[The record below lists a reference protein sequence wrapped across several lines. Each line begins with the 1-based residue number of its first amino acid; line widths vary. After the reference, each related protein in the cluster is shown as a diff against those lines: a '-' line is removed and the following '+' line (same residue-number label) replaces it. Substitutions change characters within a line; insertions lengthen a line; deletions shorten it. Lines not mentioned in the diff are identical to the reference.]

1 MNHCLIQAVINSAPQ
16 MRYTKENQTPIAE
29 MIVNFKGLRSEDP
42 TRDLKIIGWGN
53 IAQEMVDELKEG
65 QNIVIEGRLKM
76 NSVTRKDGT
85 KEKQAELT
93 ASKIHQISPV
103 EVINSDQKENNES
116 FEKIE
121 KDCSYYLKK
130 TWMNFDTY
138 LERCILISK
147 QSLHVMTLHL
157 TLSMQ
162 IISIYAIFVF
172 LLRMKKTEKIEISK
186 GHKRWIFGG

>member
-85 KEKQAELT
+85 KEKQPELT
-93 ASKIHQISPV
+93 ASKIHQITPIENTKSPQR
-103 EVINSDQKENNES
+103 EDNGSLDKKENNKNSSWDSSPLVPEV
-116 FEKIE
+116 
-121 KDCSYYLKK
+121 D
-130 TWMNFDTY
+130 
-138 LERCILISK
+138 
-147 QSLHVMTLHL
+147 
-157 TLSMQ
+157 
-162 IISIYAIFVF
+162 
-172 LLRMKKTEKIEISK
+172 EIP
-186 GHKRWIFGG
+186 F